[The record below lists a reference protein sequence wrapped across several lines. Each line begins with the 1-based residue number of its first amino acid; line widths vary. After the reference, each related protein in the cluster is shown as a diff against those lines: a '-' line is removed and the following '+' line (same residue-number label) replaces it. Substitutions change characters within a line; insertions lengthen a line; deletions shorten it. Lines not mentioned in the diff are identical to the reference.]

1 MDWAHWVNL
10 SISSRLWNC
19 RSREASTVKGT
30 TMSTWI
36 RNFMV
41 TAGILAGMTVG
52 AWPSFAYDVIAVQH
66 GGTVEG
72 TIRLNGAMP
81 EPKGFNLI
89 TFPDPAYCGRI
100 SNGRGWRLLRDF
112 LVNQQGGLKDAI
124 VLLEG
129 VEAGKPF
136 ELSVP
141 LIEARDCQFAP
152 FMTIIRNGHAVEVI
166 NMDPVMHDIQG
177 YETSIEA
184 GARVLFNSPLV
195 MNHQHHRGDIHAM
208 HNHAPGKSLVGPLY
222 LNRGRRTFYMQC
234 GFHAYMESWAMAVN
248 NPYYAL
254 TDANGSY
261 KIDNIPPG
269 TYQLVVWHPQTGP
282 GVTKMVMVQP
292 DGKLVEHL
300 SLLAPKGNRS
310 AFKVI
315 DNPRFGPEA
324 LGYSVDI
331 QPLVEHQH

>member
-1 MDWAHWVNL
+1 
-10 SISSRLWNC
+10 
-19 RSREASTVKGT
+19 
-30 TMSTWI
+30 
-36 RNFMV
+36 MV
-41 TAGILAGMTVG
+41 VAGMLAAVTVG
-52 AWPSFAYDVIAVQH
+52 AWPSCAYDVIAVQH

-72 TIRLNGAMP
+72 TISLDGAVP

-89 TFPDPAYCGRI
+89 TFPDPVYCGRI

-112 LVNQQGGLKDAI
+112 VVNQQGGLKDAI

-129 VEAGKPF
+129 VESGKSF
-136 ELSVP
+136 EMSVP

-152 FMTIIRNGHAVEVI
+152 FMTIVRNGHAVEVI
-166 NMDPVMHDIQG
+166 NMDPVMHDIQS

-184 GARVLFNSPLV
+184 GNRVLFNTPLV

-208 HNHAPGKSLVGPLY
+208 HNHAPGKSLVGPIY
-222 LNRGRRTFYMQC
+222 LNKGRRTFYMQC

-254 TDANGSY
+254 TDGNGAFT
-261 KIDNIPPG
+261 IENIPPG

-282 GVTKMVMVQP
+282 GIAKMVTIQP

-310 AFKVI
+310 AFKVM
-315 DNPRFGPEA
+315 DNPRFGPDT
-324 LGYSVDI
+324 LGYAVDI
-331 QPLVEHQH
+331 RPLVEYQH

>member
-1 MDWAHWVNL
+1 
-10 SISSRLWNC
+10 
-19 RSREASTVKGT
+19 
-30 TMSTWI
+30 
-36 RNFMV
+36 
-41 TAGILAGMTVG
+41 
-52 AWPSFAYDVIAVQH
+52 
-66 GGTVEG
+66 
-72 TIRLNGAMP
+72 
-81 EPKGFNLI
+81 
-89 TFPDPAYCGRI
+89 
-100 SNGRGWRLLRDF
+100 
-112 LVNQQGGLKDAI
+112 LKDAI

-141 LIEARDCQFAP
+141 LIEARDCQLAP
-152 FMTIIRNGHAVEVI
+152 FMTIVRNGLAVEVI

-184 GARVLFNSPLV
+184 GARVLFNTPLV

>member
-1 MDWAHWVNL
+1 
-10 SISSRLWNC
+10 
-19 RSREASTVKGT
+19 
-30 TMSTWI
+30 
-36 RNFMV
+36 MV
-41 TAGILAGMTVG
+41 AAGMLAAITVG
-52 AWPSFAYDVIAVQH
+52 AGLASAYDVMEVQH

-72 TIRLNGAMP
+72 TIRLDGPVP

-100 SNGRGWRLLRDF
+100 SNGRGWRLLHDF
-112 LVNQQGGLKDAI
+112 VVSQRGGLKDAI

-129 VEAGKPF
+129 VDAGKPF

-152 FMTIIRNGHAVEVI
+152 FMTIVRNGHAVEVV

-184 GARVLFNSPLV
+184 GARVLFNTPLV
-195 MNHQHHRGDIHAM
+195 MNHQHRRGDIHAI

-254 TDANGSY
+254 TDENGAFS
-261 KIDNIPPG
+261 IENIPPG

-282 GVTKMVMVQP
+282 GITKMVTVQP
-292 DGKLVEHL
+292 DGKLVEASLPPRSEREPFRLQSHGQSPLRSRHAGVL
-300 SLLAPKGNRS
+300 SRHPAIRRAS
-310 AFKVI
+310 ALNVHVLY
-315 DNPRFGPEA
+315 RG
-324 LGYSVDI
+324 
-331 QPLVEHQH
+331 